1 MGQVFEIKFFWPKS
15 VDRSNKRTK
24 MKILVGINLL
34 FFIQTIVIYILY
46 YFPLVGQVLMKDERN
61 KKYISIH
68 QMKYCECR

>member
-34 FFIQTIVIYILY
+34 FFIQTIVIYIR
-46 YFPLVGQVLMKDERN
+46 KD
-61 KKYISIH
+61 
-68 QMKYCECR
+68 